1 MPPATPS
8 ASPSA
13 APFSASFHASHSTI
27 SCAVRRQW
35 RLHHSLRHR
44 RLSRLLQHYQLRRR
58 SHPLVRR
65 LLHYPLYHSP
75 HRQRHICRLLRCPPT
90 SAVTSST
97 APQRHH
103 LLCHWLRLLL
113 HRWSCH
119 QRHHRRAISGTVC
132 CTSHAPPL
140 STIQHLRL
148 RQWLQAIGG
157 TSIMRRLQHH
167 QQHYT
172 PSVALFTYI
181 SGTISARFDV
191 CTRSHTWLDNL
202 RWQPYRQ
209 FYIDA
214 RHRWALY
221 PVTGLNHCYSSYI
234 IRPTV
239 RQLYHHL
246 PTAMSPATL
255 PIISLAALL
264 AMLQRPQLHHRS
276 RRHSCPQPSVTC
288 AV

>member
-1 MPPATPS
+1 MAAAPLTASSPSVTSPAALSAASSVTPSSASSVALPAVPLATPS
-8 ASPSA
+8 AAHMPSVALSTYISGYVIHCATA
-13 APFSASFHASHSTI
+13 APSTI
-27 SCAVRRQW
+27 
-35 RLHHSLRHR
+35 
-44 RLSRLLQHYQLRRR
+44 
-58 SHPLVRR
+58 
-65 LLHYPLYHSP
+65 
-75 HRQRHICRLLRCPPT
+75 
-90 SAVTSST
+90 
-97 APQRHH
+97 
-103 LLCHWLRLLL
+103 CHWLRLLL